1 MWARL
6 TSEKEGEEKERKE
19 EEKKKMGRRSPPAQF
34 PEPSCKTWAGPIPQA
49 GLLSRVLK
57 PAFLAVNRAGHS
69 FEPWAKPS

>member
-6 TSEKEGEEKERKE
+6 TSERKE
-19 EEKKKMGRRSPPAQF
+19 KKRKEKKSRGRR
-34 PEPSCKTWAGPIPQA
+34 WAGPTPQA
-49 GLLSRVLK
+49 GLLSRVPE